1 MFKFLKENY
10 ILIFLAIGS
19 VLPFILS
26 VYEKI
31 AEKKKMRVVLIL
43 LSTGFI
49 ISLCIIIISDMQ
61 QKNSK
66 KISEELENKKKEM
79 IDQISTNVSA
89 GLETSIETMVIA
101 KQSLTLLEN
110 LEAKLIKT
118 PFKEVAVELVS
129 KNYDRL
135 HVFEKGDPS
144 KFPEYLSWLEATLNQ
159 PGRDPVLAFI
169 VNANRHYVVGL
180 ILAYLLANGENQ
192 DQIMKIIRAG
202 PSAWRRFP
210 DNRTLDFIGEIY
222 SKVKFVLF
230 YNGSKDRF
238 LGFADAAMFT
248 KELLLYQTRGLA
260 SDIESILNLRGGAS
274 AEIMQKTFSSFSPM
288 VFKADNVYEAA
299 RQLIEKKENNG
310 ITLYQEKPW
319 FLNLAKVIKIAT

>member
-1 MFKFLKENY
+1 
-10 ILIFLAIGS
+10 
-19 VLPFILS
+19 
-26 VYEKI
+26 
-31 AEKKKMRVVLIL
+31 
-43 LSTGFI
+43 
-49 ISLCIIIISDMQ
+49 MQ

-66 KISEELENKKKEM
+66 KISEELENKKTEM
-79 IDQISTNVSA
+79 IEKISTNVSA
-89 GLETSIETMVIA
+89 GLKTSIDTMVIA
-101 KQSLTLLEN
+101 QQSLTLLEN
-110 LEAKLIKT
+110 LKKKLNKT
-118 PFKEVAVELVS
+118 TFKEVAVELVS

-144 KFPEYLSWLEATLNQ
+144 KLPKYVSWLEATLNQ
-159 PGRDPVLAFI
+159 PGRDPALAFI

-180 ILAYLLANGENQ
+180 ILAYLLANGGNQ
-192 DQIMKIIRAG
+192 DQIMNTLREGPRAW
-202 PSAWRRFP
+202 SRFP
-210 DNRTLDFIGEIY
+210 DNGTLSSIGEIQ

-230 YNGSKDRF
+230 YNGSKDSL

-248 KELLLYQTRGLA
+248 RELFLYQTRGLA

-299 RQLIEKKENNG
+299 KQLIEKKENDG

-319 FLNLAKVIKIAT
+319 FLSLAKVIKIAT